1 MSGSTSI
8 DNTTANSDTPTKHI
22 TSEQIKALLVD
33 VVDTLSSVEYQ
44 LRRVVSYI
52 MQERM
57 NIDDET
63 KSPFLMLC

>member
-57 NIDDET
+57 IIDDET
-63 KSPFLMLC
+63 KSLFLMLC

>member
-1 MSGSTSI
+1 M
-8 DNTTANSDTPTKHI
+8 DNTTANSNAPNKRI
-22 TSEQIKALLVD
+22 TSDQIKALLVD

>member
-1 MSGSTSI
+1 M

>member
-1 MSGSTSI
+1 M
-8 DNTTANSDTPTKHI
+8 DNTTANSDAPNKRI
-22 TSEQIKALLVD
+22 TSDQIKALLMD

-44 LRRVVSYI
+44 LSRVVSYI

-57 NIDDET
+57 SIDDET

>member
-1 MSGSTSI
+1 M
-8 DNTTANSDTPTKHI
+8 DNTTANSNAPNKRI
-22 TSEQIKALLVD
+22 TSDHIKDLLVD

-57 NIDDET
+57 NIEDET